1 MKEAECGLMITF
13 SMDQKGWFSGSG
25 SFSNTSSAAPAMRC
39 SESASTNAF
48 SFTTEALAI
57 LMKKEVFSSE
67 KILFSEELICFGGGR
82 QSSNGDVCLRENVF
96 YLICRVDLVGERV
109 IRYMFFYS
117 KYFCIETFYPL
128 GDCFSDAAITDDGNS
143 LLVKGI
149 RFRPFPNF

>member
-67 KILFSEELICFGGGR
+67 KFFFPKNSFVSGVEGKAAMVMSAFGR
-82 QSSNGDVCLRENVF
+82 TSF
-96 YLICRVDLVGERV
+96 I
-109 IRYMFFYS
+109 
-117 KYFCIETFYPL
+117 
-128 GDCFSDAAITDDGNS
+128 
-143 LLVKGI
+143 
-149 RFRPFPNF
+149 